1 MNDRH
6 DLPSDYVSDEERPTL
21 DEPDMKEGDTRSRRP
36 ILRRRIRWRPSR
48 LAGLGFCLI
57 VMLVGIVFW
66 THGAWAWWLAIGGG
80 ALSLV
85 GIGDLRQTE
94 HSLQRNYPVLAHVRW
109 LAELVRP
116 ELRQYLFEADEEAVP
131 FSRSQRSLVYM
142 RSKGEIGERPFGT
155 LLDVYRN
162 GYEFIGH
169 SARPIPV
176 ADPATFRITV
186 GGPQCAKP
194 YSASVL
200 NISAMSFGSLSA
212 NAIRALNGGAAKG
225 GFYHDTGE
233 GSISPYHREGG
244 GDIVWE
250 LGSGYFGCRG
260 DDGRFS
266 PEKFAAQAQDD
277 QVKMIEIK
285 LSQGAKPGHGGVL
298 PGPKVTREISQ
309 TRGVPMG
316 RDCISPSRHSAF
328 STPREMMGFIAQLR
342 ELSGGKPVGFKLC
355 IGLPWEFMGIVKAM
369 LETGVRPDF
378 IVVDG
383 AEGGTGAAPTEFS
396 DHIGVPMRE
405 GLLFVHNT
413 LVGAG
418 VRDTLKI
425 AAAGRLVSAF
435 DIASVLAIGADWTN
449 SARGFM
455 FALGCVQS
463 LACNTNHCPTGVAT
477 QDQGRQR
484 ALVVTDKTE
493 RVANFHRL
501 TVSALAEMLAAAGLE
516 HPDQLTPRH
525 MIRRISSTEIR
536 PFSALHTFLR
546 PGSLLDGTCDDPQYR
561 DNWARASAETFEM
574 QPQATLQ

>member
-1 MNDRH
+1 MET
-6 DLPSDYVSDEERPTL
+6 SDNVGHGKL
-21 DEPDMKEGDTRSRRP
+21 GRR
-36 ILRRRIRWRPSR
+36 IIRRRIAWRPSR
-48 LAGLGFCLI
+48 LAGFGACLI
-57 VMLVGIVFW
+57 FTVVGLAFW
-66 THGAWAWWLAIGGG
+66 SQGSWAYALTAVGGV
-80 ALSLV
+80 LSLV
-85 GIGDLRQTE
+85 GVADLLQTK
-94 HSLQRNYPVLAHVRW
+94 HSLKRNYPVLANIRW
-109 LAELVRP
+109 FAELVRP

-131 FSRSQRSLVYM
+131 FSRNARALVY
-142 RSKGEIGERPFGT
+142 RRAKGEVGERAFGT
-155 LLDVYRN
+155 LLDVYKN

-169 SARPIPV
+169 STCPAPV
-176 ADPATFRITV
+176 PDPATLRITI
-186 GGPQCAKP
+186 GGPRCLKP

-212 NAIRALNGGAAKG
+212 NAIRALNHGAAKG

-250 LGSGYFGCRG
+250 LGSGYFGCRDG
-260 DDGRFS
+260 EGRFS
-266 PEKFAAQAQDD
+266 PDRFAAQAQTD

-298 PGPKVTREISQ
+298 PSQKVTREISD

-316 RDCISPSRHSAF
+316 QDCISPSRHSAF
-328 STPREMMGFIAQLR
+328 STPRELMAFITQLR

-355 IGLPWEFMGIVKAM
+355 IGLPWEFMAIVKAM
-369 LETGVRPDF
+369 LETDVCPDF

-396 DHIGVPMRE
+396 DHIGAPMRE

-418 VRDTLKI
+418 LRDQVKI
-425 AAAGRLVSAF
+425 AAAGRVISAF
-435 DIASVLAIGADWTN
+435 DIASALAIGADWTN
-449 SARGFM
+449 AARGFM

-463 LACNTNHCPTGVAT
+463 LSCNTNHCPTGVAT

-484 ALVVTDKTE
+484 ALVVTDKSE

-501 TVSALAEMLAAAGLE
+501 TMRALAEMLASAGLQ
-516 HPDQLTPRH
+516 HPDQLTPQH
-525 MIRRISSTEIR
+525 MVRRISSTEIR
-536 PFSALHTFLR
+536 PFAALHTFLE
-546 PGSLLDGTCDDPQYR
+546 PGSLLNGRCQDALYR
-561 DNWARASAETFEM
+561 ENWARASADTFDL
-574 QPQATLQ
+574 QAPPAAA

>member
-1 MNDRH
+1 MKATDAAGHTKVRH
-6 DLPSDYVSDEERPTL
+6 
-21 DEPDMKEGDTRSRRP
+21 P
-36 ILRRRIRWRPSR
+36 ILLRRLGWRPSR
-48 LAGLGFCLI
+48 WAGFGFCLM
-57 VMLVGIVFW
+57 VTLVGVALW
-66 THGAWAWWLAIGGG
+66 NQGAWAVGLAVVGGV
-80 ALSLV
+80 LSLV
-85 GIGDLRQTE
+85 GVGDLLQPE
-94 HSLQRNYPVLAHVRW
+94 HSLQRNYPVLAHIRW

-116 ELRQYLFEADEEAVP
+116 ELRQYLFESEEEAAP

-142 RSKGEIGERPFGT
+142 RAKGEVGERAFGT
-155 LLDVYRN
+155 LRDVYQV

-169 SARPIPV
+169 SARPVPV
-176 ADPATFRITV
+176 ADPATFRITI

-212 NAIRALNGGAAKG
+212 NAIRALNRGAAAG

-250 LGSGYFGCRG
+250 LGSGYFGCRD
-260 DDGRFS
+260 DDGRFA
-266 PEKFAAQAQDD
+266 PDKFAAQARTD

-298 PGPKVTREISQ
+298 PSPKVTHEISV

-316 RDCISPSRHSAF
+316 RDCVSPARHSAF
-328 STPREMMGFIAQLR
+328 STPREMMSFIAQLR

-355 IGLPWEFMGIVKAM
+355 IGLPWEFMAIVKAM
-369 LETGVRPDF
+369 LETGIRPDF

-396 DHIGVPMRE
+396 DHIGAPMRE

-418 VRDTLKI
+418 LRDSLKI
-425 AAAGRLVSAF
+425 GAAGRLVSAF
-435 DIASVLAIGADWTN
+435 DMASVLALGADWTN

-463 LACNTNHCPTGVAT
+463 LSCNTNRCPTGVAT
-477 QDQGRQR
+477 QDPGRQKG
-484 ALVVTDKTE
+484 LVVPDKAE

-501 TVSALAEMLAAAGLE
+501 TVKALAEMLAAAGLE
-516 HPDQLTPRH
+516 HPDQLTPQH
-525 MIRRISSTEIR
+525 MVRRVSSTEVR
-536 PFSALHTFLR
+536 PFAALHTFLQ
-546 PGSLLDGTCDDPQYR
+546 PGSLLDGRCQDAMYR
-561 DNWARASAETFEM
+561 DNWARASADTFDLQTPRAAASVVAIGETAGM
-574 QPQATLQ
+574 PQA